1 MATTPIL
8 LTGGTGTLGRH
19 VLPLLQG
26 AGHDVR
32 VLSRRSQPPAD
43 GVEHVRGDLTTGAG
57 VDDAVR
63 GVATVLH
70 CAGDGR
76 HDEQTT
82 RTLVTAATSA
92 GVSHLVLISVVGVD
106 RMPVVGVTGR
116 AMFGYFAA
124 KRAAEAVVAGSDLPW
139 TTLRATQFHDLVL
152 TVVRALAKPPVA
164 LCPTGRFQP
173 VETAE
178 VAERLVTLA
187 DGSPSGLV
195 TDLAGPREH
204 QLPDLLRGYLR
215 ASGRHRRV
223 VPVRLPGPGGRA
235 VRDGALLGSDA
246 DLGTRGWEDFL
257 AARVAVDA
265 SR

>member
-124 KRAAEAVVAGSDLPW
+124 KRAAEGLVAGSGLPW
-139 TTLRATQFHDLVL
+139 TTLRASQFHDLIL
-152 TVVRALAKPPVA
+152 TVVQALAKPPVT
-164 LCPTGRFQP
+164 LCPTGRVRP
-173 VETAE
+173 VDAGE
-178 VAERLVTLA
+178 VAQQLA
-187 DGSPSGLV
+187 GLAAGPPRGLV
-195 TDLAGPREH
+195 TDLVGPREYD
-204 QLPDLLRGYLR
+204 LADLLRSYLR
-215 ASGRHRRV
+215 ARGRHRLV

-235 VRDGALLGSDA
+235 VRDGALVGRDTTTGS
-246 DLGTRGWEDFL
+246 RSWEDFL
-257 AARVAVDA
+257 AERVSVAA
-265 SR
+265 